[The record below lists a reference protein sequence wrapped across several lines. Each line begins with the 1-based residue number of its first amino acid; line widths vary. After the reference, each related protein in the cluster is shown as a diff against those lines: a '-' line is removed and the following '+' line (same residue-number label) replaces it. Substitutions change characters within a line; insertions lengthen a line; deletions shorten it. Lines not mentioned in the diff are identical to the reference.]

1 MSGQRR
7 EFCMMVAGALGLVLA
22 PRWAAAESAFDTDLL
37 AIQHAW
43 AEANYRSAN
52 AELKLKALDALS
64 TQAAALSRRY
74 PDRAEALVW
83 EGIILSTHAG
93 AKGGL
98 GALSLARQARDR
110 LQAAMKI
117 DSDALDGSAYT
128 SLGTLYHKVPGFPL
142 GFGDD
147 KKARSYLERALQIN
161 PAGIDPNY
169 FYGEYL
175 FDTGEYTQAIRHLE
189 KALAAT
195 PRPNRQLADEG
206 RREEIRQLM
215 ARVREKT
222 G

>member
-1 MSGQRR
+1 MSVRNEAFWVKLTGALAL
-7 EFCMMVAGALGLVLA
+7 MVAA
-22 PRWAAAESAFDTDLL
+22 PWVAAQPQLDTELQ
-37 AIQHAW
+37 AIQQAW

-52 AELKLKALDALS
+52 EEAKLKALDALA

-74 PDRAEALVW
+74 PQRAEALVW
-83 EGIILSTHAG
+83 EGIILSTCAG

-98 GALSLARQARDR
+98 GALGLAKQARDR

-117 DSDALDGSAYT
+117 DTETLDGSAYT
-128 SLGTLYHKVPGFPL
+128 SIGTLYHKVPEFPL

-147 KKARSYLERALQIN
+147 RKARSYLERALQIN
-161 PAGIDPNY
+161 PDGIDPNY

-175 FDTGEYTQAIRHLE
+175 FDKGEYARAISHLE
-189 KALAAT
+189 KALAAA

-206 RREEIRQLM
+206 RRQEIRQLL
-215 ARVREKT
+215 ARVQEKN

>member
-1 MSGQRR
+1 
-7 EFCMMVAGALGLVLA
+7 
-22 PRWAAAESAFDTDLL
+22 
-37 AIQHAW
+37 
-43 AEANYRSAN
+43 
-52 AELKLKALDALS
+52 
-64 TQAAALSRRY
+64 
-74 PDRAEALVW
+74 
-83 EGIILSTHAG
+83 
-93 AKGGL
+93 
-98 GALSLARQARDR
+98 
-110 LQAAMKI
+110 MKI

>member
-1 MSGQRR
+1 MNRHRR
-7 EFCMMVAGALGLVLA
+7 AFCVTVAGAVGLILA
-22 PRWAAAESAFDTDLL
+22 SPWVAAESAFDTDL
-37 AIQHAW
+37 AAFQNAW

-52 AELKLKALDALS
+52 AETKLRALEALS

-83 EGIILSTHAG
+83 EGIILSTYAG

-98 GALSLARQARDR
+98 GALGLAKQAREK
-110 LQAAMKI
+110 LQSAMKI
-117 DSDALDGSAYT
+117 DPETLDGSAYT

-147 KKARSYLERALQIN
+147 KKARAYLERALQIS
-161 PAGIDPNY
+161 PEGIDPNY

-175 FDTGEYTQAIRHLE
+175 FDKGEYTQAIRHLD
-189 KALAAT
+189 KALAAA

-206 RREEIRQLM
+206 RRQEIKELM
-215 ARVREKT
+215 ARVREKM